1 MKKRIM
7 HITQANG
14 GVARYLQMLF
24 KYMDRNK
31 YEQILIYPNE
41 YANEKK
47 EFENLVDNIELIG
60 MSREI
65 SFKNDIKCL
74 IQLRKV
80 IKKYNPD
87 LIYVHSSKA
96 GALGRIANSITR
108 KRIIYNPHGWAFNM
122 NVSNKK
128 KFIYK
133 TIEKVLAKKCDKI
146 IAISEQEKKSAI
158 EKNICNEEKI
168 DVIFNGIDID
178 EYKNNIADKQDI
190 RKKLNIHSDSIV
202 IGMVG
207 RISKQKSPDI
217 FIKSA
222 AKIKQKVP
230 NAFFVIVGDG
240 DERKEIEKLI
250 EELGLKGS
258 VLITGWVKNTY
269 KYIQAFDIAML
280 LSRWEGF
287 GLAIAEYMICEVP
300 VIATNVDAIP
310 NLISNNENGI
320 LVEVDNIEESVK
332 AILKIINDKEFV
344 NYIVD
349 NSRNK
354 VKKEFDVKRVALQ
367 HEEIIDILC

>member
-41 YANEKK
+41 YDYEKK
-47 EFENLVDNIELIG
+47 DFKNLVDNIEFIDIY
-60 MSREI
+60 REI
-65 SFKNDIKCL
+65 NLKKDIISIYKL
-74 IQLRKV
+74 YKL

-96 GALGRIANSITR
+96 GALGRIANSII
-108 KRIIYNPHGWAFNM
+108 KKPIIYNPHGWAFNM

-133 TIEKVLAKKCDKI
+133 TVEKVLAKKCDKI
-146 IAISEQEKKSAI
+146 IAISDQEKRSAI

-168 DVIFNGIDID
+168 EVIFNGIDIE
-178 EYKNNIADKQDI
+178 EYKNNIVDKHDI
-190 RKKLNIHSDSIV
+190 IKRLNIPSDSIV

-207 RISKQKSPDI
+207 RISKQKAPDI
-217 FIKSA
+217 FIKAA
-222 AKIKQKVP
+222 AKIKQKIP

-240 DERKEIEKLI
+240 DERKEIEKLLL
-250 EELGLKGS
+250 ELGLGDS
-258 VLITGWVKNTY
+258 ALITGWVKNTY

-287 GLAIAEYMICEVP
+287 GLAIAEYMVCGVP

-310 NLISNNENGI
+310 NLVTNNENGL
-320 LVEVDNIEESVK
+320 LVEKDNIEQVVNST
-332 AILKIINDKEFV
+332 LKLLKDKTFQNKLIE
-344 NYIVD
+344 
-349 NSRNK
+349 NSKIK
-354 VKKEFDVKRVALQ
+354 VKEKFDVKRVAVEHQ
-367 HEEIIDILC
+367 RVIDTFI